1 MEIYQTYHIYCSDC
15 GEHESTLAV
24 SYYAAELSF
33 KGGGWQE
40 IEGDNLCKEC
50 IALINKEFKNTTVG
64 QDRNSPCVAD
74 SSGNKDSVT
83 QGFNQCP
90 PGERGVL
97 GEPGMQWN
105 GSE

>member
-1 MEIYQTYHIYCSDC
+1 MEIYQKYYIYCSEC
-15 GEHESTLAV
+15 GKEEEGLNT
-24 SYYAAELSF
+24 SYYTAELNF
-33 KGGGWQE
+33 KGKGWQE
-40 IEGDNLCKEC
+40 IEGYNLCPKC
-50 IALINKEFKNTTVG
+50 VAMINKEFKNTTVG

-83 QGFNQCP
+83 QGFK
-90 PGERGVL
+90 RGVL